1 MGFFF
6 FFYLAYLSTSDVHM
20 YPSWA
25 RLEFGSDSARAVGFQ
40 LYLTDEIFDLARLE
54 KNELTRAEI

>member
-6 FFYLAYLSTSDVHM
+6 FFYLAYLSTSDVRM

-25 RLEFGSDSARAVGFQ
+25 RLELGLDSARAVGFQ